1 MNRHSDPDQHWFSF
15 VHLADFHKR
24 TFPLYTRYAF
34 MLTTIV
40 FSLLLLLGEIYISVA
55 LLLYKNWVP
64 GVFHVGL
71 IESTT
76 PSTTPTAKSTSP
88 VIIDMLDRVGSS
100 AGWIVVG
107 STGLSVCILIWDWV
121 QARSIVESDSIPRA
135 FLNSTAFRLWSIK
148 SYSHFCLLS
157 QIQWG
162 RGLRQRVVMAVY
174 FGLQGK

>member
-1 MNRHSDPDQHWFSF
+1 MNRHTDPNQHWFSS

-34 MLTTIV
+34 MLVTMV
-40 FSLLLLLGEIYISVA
+40 FSLLLLLGEIYICVA

-64 GVFHVGL
+64 GVFQVGL
-71 IESTT
+71 IESNT
-76 PSTTPTAKSTSP
+76 PSTTPTATSTSP
-88 VIIDMLDRVGSS
+88 VVTDMLHRVGSS

-107 STGLSVCILIWDWV
+107 STGLSVCVLIWDWV
-121 QARSIVESDSIPRA
+121 QAWSLVESDSIPGA
-135 FLNSTAFRLWSIK
+135 FLNSTAFQLWSIK

-157 QIQWG
+157 RIQWG
-162 RGLRQRVVMAVY
+162 RGLRQRAAMAVY

>member
-15 VHLADFHKR
+15 VHLADFRKR
-24 TFPLYTRYAF
+24 TFPLCTRYAF
-34 MLTTIV
+34 MLTTMV
-40 FSLLLLLGEIYISVA
+40 FSLLLLLGEIYISVT
-55 LLLYKNWVP
+55 LFLYKSWVP
-64 GVFHVGL
+64 GVFQVGL

-76 PSTTPTAKSTSP
+76 PSTAPITTSISP
-88 VIIDMLDRVGSS
+88 IVKDMLGRVGSS

-107 STGLSVCILIWDWV
+107 SIGLSVCVLIWDWV
-121 QARSIVESDSIPRA
+121 HARSIVESDSIPRA

-157 QIQWG
+157 RIQWG
-162 RGLRQRVVMAVY
+162 RGLRQRAVMAVY

>member
-15 VHLADFHKR
+15 VHLADFRKR
-24 TFPLYTRYAF
+24 TFPLCTRYAF
-34 MLTTIV
+34 MLTTMV

-64 GVFHVGL
+64 GVLQAGL
-71 IESTT
+71 IKSATTST
-76 PSTTPTAKSTSP
+76 PAPTTSTSP
-88 VIIDMLDRVGSS
+88 IVKDILGRVGSS

-107 STGLSVCILIWDWV
+107 STGLSVCILIWDWIHA
-121 QARSIVESDSIPRA
+121 QSIVESDSIPRA

-157 QIQWG
+157 RIQWG
-162 RGLRQRVVMAVY
+162 RGLRQRAIMAVY